1 METKL
6 IQKYIKD
13 ESKQICYY
21 IGGNLESPDTIL
33 FLNGFYHGTESW
45 IKQRRNKEIRGN
57 YKLVFIDY
65 RGSGS
70 SVQKIRT
77 EFKFEDI
84 IDDVNTVLEKE
95 KIKKVIIIGFSFGG
109 MVAQWYA
116 HLNKEKVECLIL
128 LNTGLRFGKRSLL
141 IADAAKNLINDG
153 ASLANVFSVIY
164 PYNYSSAYLE
174 KLGDLNYKLLDTYTE
189 YNSDLD
195 SLVNLIATIR
205 TVPDIKSVVPEISV
219 PVLLISGDEDAAF
232 PICFQQELKENLKK
246 CEYHVLNNCGHA
258 SMIEKYQEVNELIVN
273 FLNKNKFKR

>member
-1 METKL
+1 
-6 IQKYIKD
+6 
-13 ESKQICYY
+13 
-21 IGGNLESPDTIL
+21 
-33 FLNGFYHGTESW
+33 LNGFYHGTESW

-232 PICFQQELKENLKK
+232 PICFQQELKENLQK

-273 FLNKNKFKR
+273 FLNKNKFDGKEMNRIGKKKSCGY